1 MNIIIKPYNP
11 QEGLFYFKPDTTLNR
26 DYTNLYLPHF
36 IKRVEAKELFYIR
49 IDRAGKGIGE
59 RYASR
64 YFSKGNYALSISIAP
79 DIFPNATPS
88 QAPSAAPNATP
99 SATPSQAPS
108 TALNAPPSQAP
119 SATPSAAPNST
130 PSQAASAAPN
140 ATPSATPSQAP
151 STALNAPPSQAPSA
165 TPSAAPNSTP
175 SQAASATPS
184 QASSAM
190 PSQAPSATQSAAIIN
205 RSVSNSIDYSFY
217 SMPAEKVEDPQ
228 LIEQFCKYIA
238 QITEII
244 SLRTGDIIAIETG
257 KKEHFSIEDSLPI
270 PTSNSSSTSERL
282 SNKET
287 DPKAG
292 KQEPTGTRRC
302 QITCFPNLA
311 PVNIIF

>member
-1 MNIIIKPYNP
+1 MPAPPRKKRFMNIIIKPYNP

-49 IDRAGKGIGE
+49 IDRAGKGIAE

-79 DIFPNATPS
+79 DIFPYTTPSQAPSTAPNATPS
-88 QAPSAAPNATP
+88 QAPSAI
-99 SATPSQAPS
+99 
-108 TALNAPPSQAP
+108 
-119 SATPSAAPNST
+119 
-130 PSQAASAAPN
+130 
-140 ATPSATPSQAP
+140 
-151 STALNAPPSQAPSA
+151 
-165 TPSAAPNSTP
+165 P

-184 QASSAM
+184 
-190 PSQAPSATQSAAIIN
+190 AAIIN
-205 RSVSNSIDYSFY
+205 RSVANAIDYSFY
-217 SMPAEKVEDPQ
+217 SMPAEKIEDSQ
-228 LIEQFCKYIA
+228 LIEEFCKYIA

-257 KKEHFSIEDSLPI
+257 KKEYFSIEDSLPI
-270 PTSNSSSTSERL
+270 PTSNSSSTSDRL

-287 DPKAG
+287 DPKAE

>member
-36 IKRVEAKELFYIR
+36 IKRVEAKELFYTR
-49 IDRAGKGIGE
+49 IDRAGKGIAE

-79 DIFPNATPS
+79 DIIPNT
-88 QAPSAAPNATP
+88 
-99 SATPSQAPS
+99 TPSQAPS
-108 TALNAPPSQAP
+108 TRP
-119 SATPSAAPNST
+119 
-130 PSQAASAAPN
+130 
-140 ATPSATPSQAP
+140 
-151 STALNAPPSQAPSA
+151 
-165 TPSAAPNSTP
+165 
-175 SQAASATPS
+175 SATPS

-217 SMPAEKVEDPQ
+217 SMPAEKIEDPQ

-257 KKEHFSIEDSLPI
+257 KKEYFSIEDSLPI
-270 PTSNSSSTSERL
+270 PTSNSSSTSDRL

-287 DPKAG
+287 GPKAD

>member
-1 MNIIIKPYNP
+1 MLCAAPLRKKRFMNIIIKPYNP

-36 IKRVEAKELFYIR
+36 IKRVEAKELYYIR
-49 IDRAGKGIGE
+49 IDRAGKGIAE

-64 YFSKGNYALSISIAP
+64 YFSKGNYALSISITP
-79 DIFPNATPS
+79 DIFPNA
-88 QAPSAAPNATP
+88 APSLA
-99 SATPSQAPS
+99 
-108 TALNAPPSQAP
+108 
-119 SATPSAAPNST
+119 
-130 PSQAASAAPN
+130 
-140 ATPSATPSQAP
+140 
-151 STALNAPPSQAPSA
+151 
-165 TPSAAPNSTP
+165 
-175 SQAASATPS
+175 
-184 QASSAM
+184 

-217 SMPAEKVEDPQ
+217 SMPAEKIEEPQ
-228 LIEQFCKYIA
+228 LIEEFCKYIA

-257 KKEHFSIEDSLPI
+257 KKEYFSIEDSLPI

>member
-1 MNIIIKPYNP
+1 MPAPPRKKRFMNIIIKPYNP

-49 IDRAGKGIGE
+49 IDRAGKGIAE

-79 DIFPNATPS
+79 DIFPNA
-88 QAPSAAPNATP
+88 
-99 SATPSQAPS
+99 
-108 TALNAPPSQAP
+108 AP
-119 SATPSAAPNST
+119 SATPSAAPNTT
-130 PSQAASAAPN
+130 P
-140 ATPSATPSQAP
+140 
-151 STALNAPPSQAPSA
+151 
-165 TPSAAPNSTP
+165 
-175 SQAASATPS
+175 
-184 QASSAM
+184 
-190 PSQAPSATQSAAIIN
+190 SAAIIN
-205 RSVSNSIDYSFY
+205 RSVANSIDYSFY
-217 SMPAEKVEDPQ
+217 SMPAEKIEDPQ

-257 KKEHFSIEDSLPI
+257 KKEYFSIEDSLPI
-270 PTSNSSSTSERL
+270 PTSNSSFTSDRL

-287 DPKAG
+287 GPKAD

>member
-36 IKRVEAKELFYIR
+36 IKRVEAKELYYIR
-49 IDRAGKGIGE
+49 IDRAGKGIAE

-79 DIFPNATPS
+79 DIFPNA
-88 QAPSAAPNATP
+88 APSTAPNATP
-99 SATPSQAPS
+99 SA
-108 TALNAPPSQAP
+108 
-119 SATPSAAPNST
+119 
-130 PSQAASAAPN
+130 
-140 ATPSATPSQAP
+140 
-151 STALNAPPSQAPSA
+151 
-165 TPSAAPNSTP
+165 
-175 SQAASATPS
+175 
-184 QASSAM
+184 
-190 PSQAPSATQSAAIIN
+190 AIIN
-205 RSVSNSIDYSFY
+205 GSVANSIDYSFY

-257 KKEHFSIEDSLPI
+257 KKEYFSIEDSLPI
-270 PTSNSSSTSERL
+270 PTSNSSSTSNRL

>member
-36 IKRVEAKELFYIR
+36 IKRVEAKELFYTR
-49 IDRAGKGIGE
+49 IDRAGKGIAE

-79 DIFPNATPS
+79 DIFPNAAPSTAPS
-88 QAPSAAPNATP
+88 QPA
-99 SATPSQAPS
+99 SATPSQASS
-108 TALNAPPSQAP
+108 TRP
-119 SATPSAAPNST
+119 SA
-130 PSQAASAAPN
+130 
-140 ATPSATPSQAP
+140 
-151 STALNAPPSQAPSA
+151 
-165 TPSAAPNSTP
+165 TP

-184 QASSAM
+184 
-190 PSQAPSATQSAAIIN
+190 AAIIN
-205 RSVSNSIDYSFY
+205 RSVANSIDYSFY
-217 SMPAEKVEDPQ
+217 SMPAEKIEDPQ

-257 KKEHFSIEDSLPI
+257 KKEYFSIEDSLPI
-270 PTSNSSSTSERL
+270 PTSNSSSTSNRL

-287 DPKAG
+287 DPKAE

>member
-36 IKRVEAKELFYIR
+36 IKRVEAKELFYTR
-49 IDRAGKGIGE
+49 IDRAGKGIAE

-79 DIFPNATPS
+79 GIFPNTT
-88 QAPSAAPNATP
+88 PNATP
-99 SATPSQAPS
+99 SA
-108 TALNAPPSQAP
+108 
-119 SATPSAAPNST
+119 
-130 PSQAASAAPN
+130 
-140 ATPSATPSQAP
+140 
-151 STALNAPPSQAPSA
+151 
-165 TPSAAPNSTP
+165 
-175 SQAASATPS
+175 
-184 QASSAM
+184 
-190 PSQAPSATQSAAIIN
+190 AIIN
-205 RSVSNSIDYSFY
+205 GSVANAIDYSFY
-217 SMPAEKVEDPQ
+217 SMPAEKIEDPQ

-257 KKEHFSIEDSLPI
+257 KKEYFSIEDSLPI
-270 PTSNSSSTSERL
+270 PTSNSSFTSDRL

-287 DPKAG
+287 GPKAD

>member
-36 IKRVEAKELFYIR
+36 IKRVEAKELYYIR
-49 IDRAGKGIGE
+49 IDRAGKGIAE

-79 DIFPNATPS
+79 DIFPNT
-88 QAPSAAPNATP
+88 
-99 SATPSQAPS
+99 TPSQAPS
-108 TALNAPPSQAP
+108 TAPNA
-119 SATPSAAPNST
+119 T
-130 PSQAASAAPN
+130 PN
-140 ATPSATPSQAP
+140 ATPSA
-151 STALNAPPSQAPSA
+151 
-165 TPSAAPNSTP
+165 
-175 SQAASATPS
+175 
-184 QASSAM
+184 
-190 PSQAPSATQSAAIIN
+190 AIIN
-205 RSVSNSIDYSFY
+205 GSVANSIDYSFY
-217 SMPAEKVEDPQ
+217 SMPAEKIEDPQ
-228 LIEQFCKYIA
+228 LIEEFCKYIA

-257 KKEHFSIEDSLPI
+257 KKEYFSIEDSLPI

>member
-1 MNIIIKPYNP
+1 MPAPPRKKRFMNIIIKPYNP

-36 IKRVEAKELFYIR
+36 IKRVEAKELFYTR
-49 IDRAGKGIGE
+49 IDRAGKGIAE

-88 QAPSAAPNATP
+88 QAA
-99 SATPSQAPS
+99 SATPSQASS
-108 TALNAPPSQAP
+108 TRP
-119 SATPSAAPNST
+119 
-130 PSQAASAAPN
+130 
-140 ATPSATPSQAP
+140 
-151 STALNAPPSQAPSA
+151 
-165 TPSAAPNSTP
+165 
-175 SQAASATPS
+175 SATPS

-190 PSQAPSATQSAAIIN
+190 PSQAASATPSAAIIN
-205 RSVSNSIDYSFY
+205 RSVANSIDYSFY
-217 SMPAEKVEDPQ
+217 SMPAEKIEEPQ
-228 LIEQFCKYIA
+228 LIEEFCKYIA

-257 KKEHFSIEDSLPI
+257 KKEYFSIEDSLPI
-270 PTSNSSSTSERL
+270 PTSNSSSTSNRL

-287 DPKAG
+287 YPKAE

>member
-36 IKRVEAKELFYIR
+36 IKRVEAKELFYTR
-49 IDRAGKGIGE
+49 IDRAGKGIAE

-88 QAPSAAPNATP
+88 QAPSTAPN
-99 SATPSQAPS
+99 ATPSQAPS
-108 TALNAPPSQAP
+108 TRP
-119 SATPSAAPNST
+119 
-130 PSQAASAAPN
+130 
-140 ATPSATPSQAP
+140 
-151 STALNAPPSQAPSA
+151 
-165 TPSAAPNSTP
+165 
-175 SQAASATPS
+175 SATPS

-205 RSVSNSIDYSFY
+205 GSVANSIDYSFY
-217 SMPAEKVEDPQ
+217 SMPAEKIEDPQ
-228 LIEQFCKYIA
+228 LIEEFCKYIA

-257 KKEHFSIEDSLPI
+257 KKEYFSIEDSLPI
-270 PTSNSSSTSERL
+270 PTSNSSSTSDRL

-287 DPKAG
+287 DHKAG

>member
-49 IDRAGKGIGE
+49 IDRAGKGIAE

-79 DIFPNATPS
+79 DIFPNS
-88 QAPSAAPNATP
+88 
-99 SATPSQAPS
+99 
-108 TALNAPPSQAP
+108 
-119 SATPSAAPNST
+119 
-130 PSQAASAAPN
+130 
-140 ATPSATPSQAP
+140 
-151 STALNAPPSQAPSA
+151 APSA

-175 SQAASATPS
+175 SQAASAT
-184 QASSAM
+184 

-217 SMPAEKVEDPQ
+217 SMPAEKIEEPQ
-228 LIEQFCKYIA
+228 FIEEFCKYIA

-257 KKEHFSIEDSLPI
+257 KKEYFSIEDSLPI

>member
-36 IKRVEAKELFYIR
+36 IKRVEAKELFYTR
-49 IDRAGKGIGE
+49 IDRAGKGIAE

-79 DIFPNATPS
+79 DIFPNA
-88 QAPSAAPNATP
+88 APSAT
-99 SATPSQAPS
+99 
-108 TALNAPPSQAP
+108 PSQAP
-119 SATPSAAPNST
+119 SATPSAA
-130 PSQAASAAPN
+130 
-140 ATPSATPSQAP
+140 
-151 STALNAPPSQAPSA
+151 
-165 TPSAAPNSTP
+165 
-175 SQAASATPS
+175 
-184 QASSAM
+184 
-190 PSQAPSATQSAAIIN
+190 IIN
-205 RSVSNSIDYSFY
+205 RSVANAIDYSFY
-217 SMPAEKVEDPQ
+217 SMPAEKIEDPQ
-228 LIEQFCKYIA
+228 LIEEFCKYIA

-257 KKEHFSIEDSLPI
+257 KKEYFSIEDSLPI

>member
-36 IKRVEAKELFYIR
+36 IKRVEAKELFYTR
-49 IDRAGKGIGE
+49 IDRAGKGIAE

-88 QAPSAAPNATP
+88 QA
-99 SATPSQAPS
+99 
-108 TALNAPPSQAP
+108 
-119 SATPSAAPNST
+119 
-130 PSQAASAAPN
+130 ASAI
-140 ATPSATPSQAP
+140 
-151 STALNAPPSQAPSA
+151 
-165 TPSAAPNSTP
+165 P

-184 QASSAM
+184 
-190 PSQAPSATQSAAIIN
+190 AAIIN
-205 RSVSNSIDYSFY
+205 RSVANSIDYSFY
-217 SMPAEKVEDPQ
+217 SMPAEKIEDPQ
-228 LIEQFCKYIA
+228 LIEEFCKYIA

-257 KKEHFSIEDSLPI
+257 KKEYFSIEDSLPI
-270 PTSNSSSTSERL
+270 PTSNSSSTSDRL

-287 DPKAG
+287 DPKAE

>member
-1 MNIIIKPYNP
+1 MPAPPRKKRFMNIIIKPYNP

-36 IKRVEAKELFYIR
+36 IKRVEAKELFYTR
-49 IDRAGKGIGE
+49 IDRAGKGIAE

-79 DIFPNATPS
+79 DIFPNA
-88 QAPSAAPNATP
+88 
-99 SATPSQAPS
+99 
-108 TALNAPPSQAP
+108 AP
-119 SATPSAAPNST
+119 SATPSAAPNTT
-130 PSQAASAAPN
+130 P
-140 ATPSATPSQAP
+140 
-151 STALNAPPSQAPSA
+151 
-165 TPSAAPNSTP
+165 
-175 SQAASATPS
+175 
-184 QASSAM
+184 
-190 PSQAPSATQSAAIIN
+190 SAAIIN
-205 RSVSNSIDYSFY
+205 RSVANSIDYSFY
-217 SMPAEKVEDPQ
+217 SMPAEKIEDPQ

-257 KKEHFSIEDSLPI
+257 KKEYFSIEDSLPI
-270 PTSNSSSTSERL
+270 PTSNSSSTSDRL

-287 DPKAG
+287 DHKAG

>member
-49 IDRAGKGIGE
+49 IDRAGKGIAE

-79 DIFPNATPS
+79 DIFPNA
-88 QAPSAAPNATP
+88 
-99 SATPSQAPS
+99 APS
-108 TALNAPPSQAP
+108 TA
-119 SATPSAAPNST
+119 
-130 PSQAASAAPN
+130 
-140 ATPSATPSQAP
+140 
-151 STALNAPPSQAPSA
+151 
-165 TPSAAPNSTP
+165 P

-184 QASSAM
+184 QASSTR
-190 PSQAPSATQSAAIIN
+190 PSAAIIN
-205 RSVSNSIDYSFY
+205 RSVANSIDYSFY
-217 SMPAEKVEDPQ
+217 SMPAEKIEDPQ
-228 LIEQFCKYIA
+228 LIEEFCKYIA

-257 KKEHFSIEDSLPI
+257 KKEYFSIEDSLPI
-270 PTSNSSSTSERL
+270 PTSNSSSTSDRL

-287 DPKAG
+287 DHKAG

>member
-1 MNIIIKPYNP
+1 MPAPPRKKRFMNIIIKPYNP

-49 IDRAGKGIGE
+49 IDRAGKGIAE

-79 DIFPNATPS
+79 DIFPNA
-88 QAPSAAPNATP
+88 APSAA
-99 SATPSQAPS
+99 
-108 TALNAPPSQAP
+108 
-119 SATPSAAPNST
+119 
-130 PSQAASAAPN
+130 PSQAASA
-140 ATPSATPSQAP
+140 T
-151 STALNAPPSQAPSA
+151 L
-165 TPSAAPNSTP
+165 

-184 QASSAM
+184 AV
-190 PSQAPSATQSAAIIN
+190 IIN
-205 RSVSNSIDYSFY
+205 GSVANAIDYSFY
-217 SMPAEKVEDPQ
+217 SMPAEKIEDPQ

-244 SLRTGDIIAIETG
+244 SLRTGDIITIETG
-257 KKEHFSIEDSLPI
+257 KKEYFSIEDSLPI
-270 PTSNSSSTSERL
+270 PTSNSSFTSDRL

-287 DPKAG
+287 DPKAE

>member
-1 MNIIIKPYNP
+1 MLCAAPLRKKRFMNIIIKPYNP

-36 IKRVEAKELFYIR
+36 IKRVEAKELFYTR
-49 IDRAGKGIGE
+49 IDRAGKGIAE

-79 DIFPNATPS
+79 DIFPNA
-88 QAPSAAPNATP
+88 
-99 SATPSQAPS
+99 
-108 TALNAPPSQAP
+108 AP
-119 SATPSAAPNST
+119 SATPSAAPNTT
-130 PSQAASAAPN
+130 P
-140 ATPSATPSQAP
+140 
-151 STALNAPPSQAPSA
+151 
-165 TPSAAPNSTP
+165 
-175 SQAASATPS
+175 
-184 QASSAM
+184 
-190 PSQAPSATQSAAIIN
+190 SAAIIN
-205 RSVSNSIDYSFY
+205 RSVANSIDYSFY
-217 SMPAEKVEDPQ
+217 SMPAEKIEDPQ

-257 KKEHFSIEDSLPI
+257 KKEYFSIADSLPI
-270 PTSNSSSTSERL
+270 PTSNSSFASDRL

-287 DPKAG
+287 DPKAE

>member
-36 IKRVEAKELFYIR
+36 IKRVEAKELFYTR
-49 IDRAGKGIGE
+49 IDRAGKGIAE

-79 DIFPNATPS
+79 DIFPNT
-88 QAPSAAPNATP
+88 APSVA
-99 SATPSQAPS
+99 
-108 TALNAPPSQAP
+108 
-119 SATPSAAPNST
+119 
-130 PSQAASAAPN
+130 
-140 ATPSATPSQAP
+140 
-151 STALNAPPSQAPSA
+151 
-165 TPSAAPNSTP
+165 
-175 SQAASATPS
+175 
-184 QASSAM
+184 

-217 SMPAEKVEDPQ
+217 SMPAEKIEDPQ
-228 LIEQFCKYIA
+228 LIEEFCKYIA

-257 KKEHFSIEDSLPI
+257 KKEYFSIEDSLPI
-270 PTSNSSSTSERL
+270 PTSNSLSTSDRL

-287 DPKAG
+287 DPKAE

>member
-36 IKRVEAKELFYIR
+36 IKRVEAKELFYTR
-49 IDRAGKGIGE
+49 IDRAGKGIAE

-79 DIFPNATPS
+79 DIFPNS
-88 QAPSAAPNATP
+88 
-99 SATPSQAPS
+99 
-108 TALNAPPSQAP
+108 AP
-119 SATPSAAPNST
+119 SATPSAAPNTT
-130 PSQAASAAPN
+130 P
-140 ATPSATPSQAP
+140 
-151 STALNAPPSQAPSA
+151 
-165 TPSAAPNSTP
+165 
-175 SQAASATPS
+175 
-184 QASSAM
+184 
-190 PSQAPSATQSAAIIN
+190 SAAIIN
-205 RSVSNSIDYSFY
+205 GSVATSIDYSFY
-217 SMPAEKVEDPQ
+217 SMPAEKIEDPQ

-257 KKEHFSIEDSLPI
+257 KKEYFSIEDSLPI
-270 PTSNSSSTSERL
+270 PTSNSSFASDRL

-287 DPKAG
+287 DHKAG
-292 KQEPTGTRRC
+292 KQEPTGTRRS

>member
-49 IDRAGKGIGE
+49 IDRAGKGIAE

-79 DIFPNATPS
+79 DIFPNAASS
-88 QAPSAAPNATP
+88 QAP

-108 TALNAPPSQAP
+108 TRP
-119 SATPSAAPNST
+119 
-130 PSQAASAAPN
+130 
-140 ATPSATPSQAP
+140 
-151 STALNAPPSQAPSA
+151 
-165 TPSAAPNSTP
+165 
-175 SQAASATPS
+175 SATPS

-190 PSQAPSATQSAAIIN
+190 PSQAASATPSAAIIN
-205 RSVSNSIDYSFY
+205 GSVANSIDYSFY
-217 SMPAEKVEDPQ
+217 SMPAEKIEDPQ
-228 LIEQFCKYIA
+228 LIEEFCKYIA

-257 KKEHFSIEDSLPI
+257 KKEYFSIEDSLPI
-270 PTSNSSSTSERL
+270 PTSNSSSTSNRL

-287 DPKAG
+287 DPKAE

>member
-1 MNIIIKPYNP
+1 MLCAAPLRKKRFMNIIIKPYNP

-36 IKRVEAKELFYIR
+36 IKRVEAKELYYIR
-49 IDRAGKGIGE
+49 IDRAGKGIAE

-79 DIFPNATPS
+79 DIFPNA
-88 QAPSAAPNATP
+88 APSLA
-99 SATPSQAPS
+99 
-108 TALNAPPSQAP
+108 
-119 SATPSAAPNST
+119 
-130 PSQAASAAPN
+130 
-140 ATPSATPSQAP
+140 
-151 STALNAPPSQAPSA
+151 
-165 TPSAAPNSTP
+165 
-175 SQAASATPS
+175 
-184 QASSAM
+184 

-217 SMPAEKVEDPQ
+217 SMPAEKIEDPQ
-228 LIEQFCKYIA
+228 LIEEFCKYIA

-257 KKEHFSIEDSLPI
+257 KKEYFSIEDSLPI

>member
-1 MNIIIKPYNP
+1 MLCAAPLRKKRFMNIIIKPYNP

-36 IKRVEAKELFYIR
+36 IKRVEAKELFYTR
-49 IDRAGKGIGE
+49 IDRAGKGIAE

-79 DIFPNATPS
+79 DIFPNA
-88 QAPSAAPNATP
+88 
-99 SATPSQAPS
+99 
-108 TALNAPPSQAP
+108 AP
-119 SATPSAAPNST
+119 SATPSAAPNTT
-130 PSQAASAAPN
+130 P
-140 ATPSATPSQAP
+140 
-151 STALNAPPSQAPSA
+151 
-165 TPSAAPNSTP
+165 
-175 SQAASATPS
+175 
-184 QASSAM
+184 
-190 PSQAPSATQSAAIIN
+190 SAAIIN
-205 RSVSNSIDYSFY
+205 RSVANSIDYSFY
-217 SMPAEKVEDPQ
+217 SMPAEKIEDPQ

-257 KKEHFSIEDSLPI
+257 KKEYFSIEDSLPI
-270 PTSNSSSTSERL
+270 PTSNSSFTSDRL

-287 DPKAG
+287 GPKAD

>member
-1 MNIIIKPYNP
+1 MPNPVALPAPPRKKRFMNIIIKPYNP

-49 IDRAGKGIGE
+49 IDRAGKGIAE

-79 DIFPNATPS
+79 DIFPNTTPS
-88 QAPSAAPNATP
+88 QAPSAAP
-99 SATPSQAPS
+99 SATQSQAP
-108 TALNAPPSQAP
+108 
-119 SATPSAAPNST
+119 
-130 PSQAASAAPN
+130 
-140 ATPSATPSQAP
+140 
-151 STALNAPPSQAPSA
+151 
-165 TPSAAPNSTP
+165 
-175 SQAASATPS
+175 
-184 QASSAM
+184 
-190 PSQAPSATQSAAIIN
+190 SAAIIN
-205 RSVSNSIDYSFY
+205 RSVANSIDYSFY
-217 SMPAEKVEDPQ
+217 SMPAEKIEDPQ

-257 KKEHFSIEDSLPI
+257 KKEYFSIEDSLPI
-270 PTSNSSSTSERL
+270 PTSNSSSTSNRL

-287 DPKAG
+287 DPKAE

>member
-1 MNIIIKPYNP
+1 MLCAAPLRKKRFMNIIIKPYNP

-36 IKRVEAKELFYIR
+36 IKRVEAKELFYTR
-49 IDRAGKGIGE
+49 IDRAGKGIAE

-64 YFSKGNYALSISIAP
+64 YFSKGNHALSISIAP

-99 SATPSQAPS
+99 SQAPS
-108 TALNAPPSQAP
+108 TALN
-119 SATPSAAPNST
+119 
-130 PSQAASAAPN
+130 
-140 ATPSATPSQAP
+140 
-151 STALNAPPSQAPSA
+151 
-165 TPSAAPNSTP
+165 
-175 SQAASATPS
+175 ATPS

-190 PSQAPSATQSAAIIN
+190 PSQAASATPSAAIIN
-205 RSVSNSIDYSFY
+205 RSVANSIDYSFY
-217 SMPAEKVEDPQ
+217 SMPAEKIEDPQ
-228 LIEQFCKYIA
+228 LIEEFCKYIA

-257 KKEHFSIEDSLPI
+257 KKEYFSIEDSLPI
-270 PTSNSSSTSERL
+270 PTSNSSSTSNRL

-287 DPKAG
+287 DPKAE

>member
-49 IDRAGKGIGE
+49 IDRAGKGIAE

-79 DIFPNATPS
+79 DIFPNA
-88 QAPSAAPNATP
+88 
-99 SATPSQAPS
+99 
-108 TALNAPPSQAP
+108 AP
-119 SATPSAAPNST
+119 SATPSAAPNTT
-130 PSQAASAAPN
+130 P
-140 ATPSATPSQAP
+140 
-151 STALNAPPSQAPSA
+151 
-165 TPSAAPNSTP
+165 
-175 SQAASATPS
+175 
-184 QASSAM
+184 
-190 PSQAPSATQSAAIIN
+190 SAAIIN
-205 RSVSNSIDYSFY
+205 RSVANSIDYSFY
-217 SMPAEKVEDPQ
+217 SMPAEKIEDPQ
-228 LIEQFCKYIA
+228 LIEEFCKYIA

-257 KKEHFSIEDSLPI
+257 KKEYFSIEDSLPI
-270 PTSNSSSTSERL
+270 PTSNSSFTSDRL

-287 DPKAG
+287 GPKAD

>member
-36 IKRVEAKELFYIR
+36 IKRVEAKELFYTR
-49 IDRAGKGIGE
+49 IDRAGKGIAE

-79 DIFPNATPS
+79 DIFPNA
-88 QAPSAAPNATP
+88 
-99 SATPSQAPS
+99 
-108 TALNAPPSQAP
+108 AP
-119 SATPSAAPNST
+119 SATPSAAPNTT
-130 PSQAASAAPN
+130 P
-140 ATPSATPSQAP
+140 
-151 STALNAPPSQAPSA
+151 
-165 TPSAAPNSTP
+165 
-175 SQAASATPS
+175 
-184 QASSAM
+184 
-190 PSQAPSATQSAAIIN
+190 SAAIIN
-205 RSVSNSIDYSFY
+205 RSVANSIDYSFY
-217 SMPAEKVEDPQ
+217 SMPAEKIEDPQ

-257 KKEHFSIEDSLPI
+257 KKEYFSIEDSLPI
-270 PTSNSSSTSERL
+270 PTSNSSSTSNRL

-287 DPKAG
+287 YPKAE

>member
-36 IKRVEAKELFYIR
+36 IKRVEAKELFYTR
-49 IDRAGKGIGE
+49 IDRAGKGIAE

-79 DIFPNATPS
+79 DIFPNA
-88 QAPSAAPNATP
+88 
-99 SATPSQAPS
+99 APS
-108 TALNAPPSQAP
+108 TA
-119 SATPSAAPNST
+119 
-130 PSQAASAAPN
+130 
-140 ATPSATPSQAP
+140 
-151 STALNAPPSQAPSA
+151 
-165 TPSAAPNSTP
+165 P

-184 QASSAM
+184 QASSTT
-190 PSQAPSATQSAAIIN
+190 PSQAPSTAPNATPSAAIIN
-205 RSVSNSIDYSFY
+205 GSVANSIDYSFY
-217 SMPAEKVEDPQ
+217 SMPAEKIEDPQ
-228 LIEQFCKYIA
+228 LIEEFCKYIA

-257 KKEHFSIEDSLPI
+257 KKEYFSIEDSLPI
-270 PTSNSSSTSERL
+270 PTSNSSSTSNRL

-287 DPKAG
+287 DPKTE
-292 KQEPTGTRRC
+292 KQELTGTRRC

>member
-36 IKRVEAKELFYIR
+36 IKRVEAKELFYTR
-49 IDRAGKGIGE
+49 IDRAGKGIAE

-79 DIFPNATPS
+79 DIFPNAASS
-88 QAPSAAPNATP
+88 QAP

-108 TALNAPPSQAP
+108 
-119 SATPSAAPNST
+119 
-130 PSQAASAAPN
+130 
-140 ATPSATPSQAP
+140 
-151 STALNAPPSQAPSA
+151 
-165 TPSAAPNSTP
+165 
-175 SQAASATPS
+175 
-184 QASSAM
+184 
-190 PSQAPSATQSAAIIN
+190 AAIIN
-205 RSVSNSIDYSFY
+205 GSVANSIDYSFY
-217 SMPAEKVEDPQ
+217 SMPAGKIEDPQ
-228 LIEQFCKYIA
+228 LIEEFCKYIA

-257 KKEHFSIEDSLPI
+257 KKEYFSIEDSLPI
-270 PTSNSSSTSERL
+270 PTSNSSSTSDRL

-287 DPKAG
+287 DPKAE

>member
-1 MNIIIKPYNP
+1 MPAPPRKKRFMNIIIKPYNP

-49 IDRAGKGIGE
+49 IDRAGKGIAE

-79 DIFPNATPS
+79 DIFPNA
-88 QAPSAAPNATP
+88 
-99 SATPSQAPS
+99 
-108 TALNAPPSQAP
+108 AP
-119 SATPSAAPNST
+119 SATPSAAPNTT
-130 PSQAASAAPN
+130 P
-140 ATPSATPSQAP
+140 
-151 STALNAPPSQAPSA
+151 
-165 TPSAAPNSTP
+165 
-175 SQAASATPS
+175 
-184 QASSAM
+184 
-190 PSQAPSATQSAAIIN
+190 SAAIIN
-205 RSVSNSIDYSFY
+205 RSVANSIDYSFY
-217 SMPAEKVEDPQ
+217 SMPAEKIEDPQ
-228 LIEQFCKYIA
+228 LIEEFCKYIA

-244 SLRTGDIIAIETG
+244 SLRTGDIIAFETG
-257 KKEHFSIEDSLPI
+257 KKEYFSIEDSLPI

-287 DPKAG
+287 DPKAE

>member
-36 IKRVEAKELFYIR
+36 IKRVEAKELFYTR
-49 IDRAGKGIGE
+49 IDRAGKGIAE

-79 DIFPNATPS
+79 DIFPNAAPS

-99 SATPSQAPS
+99 SQAPSTALNATPSQAPS
-108 TALNAPPSQAP
+108 TRP
-119 SATPSAAPNST
+119 
-130 PSQAASAAPN
+130 
-140 ATPSATPSQAP
+140 
-151 STALNAPPSQAPSA
+151 
-165 TPSAAPNSTP
+165 
-175 SQAASATPS
+175 SATPS

-217 SMPAEKVEDPQ
+217 SMPAEKIEEPQ
-228 LIEQFCKYIA
+228 LIEEFCKYIA

-257 KKEHFSIEDSLPI
+257 KKEYFSIEDSLPI
-270 PTSNSSSTSERL
+270 PTSNSSSTSNRL

-287 DPKAG
+287 DPKAE

>member
-36 IKRVEAKELFYIR
+36 IKRVEAKELYYIR
-49 IDRAGKGIGE
+49 IDRAGKGIAE

-79 DIFPNATPS
+79 DIFPNAAPS

-108 TALNAPPSQAP
+108 TRP
-119 SATPSAAPNST
+119 
-130 PSQAASAAPN
+130 
-140 ATPSATPSQAP
+140 
-151 STALNAPPSQAPSA
+151 
-165 TPSAAPNSTP
+165 
-175 SQAASATPS
+175 SATPS

-190 PSQAPSATQSAAIIN
+190 PSQAASAAIIN
-205 RSVSNSIDYSFY
+205 RSVANSIDYSFY
-217 SMPAEKVEDPQ
+217 SMPAEKIEDPQ
-228 LIEQFCKYIA
+228 LIEEFCKYIA

-257 KKEHFSIEDSLPI
+257 KKEYFSIEDSLPI
-270 PTSNSSSTSERL
+270 PTSNSSSTSNRL

>member
-36 IKRVEAKELFYIR
+36 IKRVEAKELFYTR
-49 IDRAGKGIGE
+49 IDRAGKGIAE

-79 DIFPNATPS
+79 DIFPNA
-88 QAPSAAPNATP
+88 
-99 SATPSQAPS
+99 
-108 TALNAPPSQAP
+108 AP
-119 SATPSAAPNST
+119 SATPSAAPNTT
-130 PSQAASAAPN
+130 P
-140 ATPSATPSQAP
+140 
-151 STALNAPPSQAPSA
+151 
-165 TPSAAPNSTP
+165 
-175 SQAASATPS
+175 
-184 QASSAM
+184 
-190 PSQAPSATQSAAIIN
+190 SAAIIN
-205 RSVSNSIDYSFY
+205 RSVANSIDYSFY
-217 SMPAEKVEDPQ
+217 SMPAEKIEDPQ

-257 KKEHFSIEDSLPI
+257 KKEYFSIEDSLPI

-287 DPKAG
+287 DPKAE

>member
-1 MNIIIKPYNP
+1 MLCAAPLRKKRFMNIIIKPYNP

-49 IDRAGKGIGE
+49 IDRAGKGIAE

-79 DIFPNATPS
+79 DIFPN
-88 QAPSAAPNATP
+88 SA
-99 SATPSQAPS
+99 PSQAPS

-119 SATPSAAPNST
+119 STR
-130 PSQAASAAPN
+130 
-140 ATPSATPSQAP
+140 PSATPSQA
-151 STALNAPPSQAPSA
+151 SSA
-165 TPSAAPNSTP
+165 TPSAAPNST
-175 SQAASATPS
+175 
-184 QASSAM
+184 

-217 SMPAEKVEDPQ
+217 SMPAEKIEDPQ
-228 LIEQFCKYIA
+228 LIEEFCKYIA

-257 KKEHFSIEDSLPI
+257 KKEYFSIEDSLPI

>member
-49 IDRAGKGIGE
+49 IDRAGKGIAE

-79 DIFPNATPS
+79 DIFPNAT
-88 QAPSAAPNATP
+88 Q
-99 SATPSQAPS
+99 
-108 TALNAPPSQAP
+108 
-119 SATPSAAPNST
+119 
-130 PSQAASAAPN
+130 
-140 ATPSATPSQAP
+140 
-151 STALNAPPSQAPSA
+151 
-165 TPSAAPNSTP
+165 SAAPNSTP

-184 QASSAM
+184 QA
-190 PSQAPSATQSAAIIN
+190 PCTAIIN
-205 RSVSNSIDYSFY
+205 RSVANSIDYSFY
-217 SMPAEKVEDPQ
+217 SMPAEKIEDPQ

-257 KKEHFSIEDSLPI
+257 KKEYFSIEDSLPI
-270 PTSNSSSTSERL
+270 PTSNSSSTSDRL

-287 DPKAG
+287 DPKAE

>member
-36 IKRVEAKELFYIR
+36 IKRVEAKELFYTR
-49 IDRAGKGIGE
+49 IDRAGKGIAE

-88 QAPSAAPNATP
+88 QAPS
-99 SATPSQAPS
+99 
-108 TALNAPPSQAP
+108 TALN
-119 SATPSAAPNST
+119 
-130 PSQAASAAPN
+130 
-140 ATPSATPSQAP
+140 
-151 STALNAPPSQAPSA
+151 
-165 TPSAAPNSTP
+165 
-175 SQAASATPS
+175 ATPS

-190 PSQAPSATQSAAIIN
+190 PSQAASATPSAAIIN
-205 RSVSNSIDYSFY
+205 RSVANSIDYSFY
-217 SMPAEKVEDPQ
+217 SMPAEKIEDPQ
-228 LIEQFCKYIA
+228 LIEEFCKYIA

-257 KKEHFSIEDSLPI
+257 KKEYFSIEDSLPI
-270 PTSNSSSTSERL
+270 PTSNSSSTSDRL

-287 DPKAG
+287 DPKAE

>member
-1 MNIIIKPYNP
+1 MPAPPRKKRFMNIIIKPYNP

-36 IKRVEAKELFYIR
+36 IKRVEAKELFYTR
-49 IDRAGKGIGE
+49 IDRAGKGIAE

-79 DIFPNATPS
+79 DIFPNA
-88 QAPSAAPNATP
+88 
-99 SATPSQAPS
+99 
-108 TALNAPPSQAP
+108 AP
-119 SATPSAAPNST
+119 SATPSAAPNTT
-130 PSQAASAAPN
+130 P
-140 ATPSATPSQAP
+140 
-151 STALNAPPSQAPSA
+151 
-165 TPSAAPNSTP
+165 
-175 SQAASATPS
+175 
-184 QASSAM
+184 
-190 PSQAPSATQSAAIIN
+190 SAAIIN
-205 RSVSNSIDYSFY
+205 GSVANSIDYSFY
-217 SMPAEKVEDPQ
+217 SMPAEKIEEPQ
-228 LIEQFCKYIA
+228 LIEEFCKYIA

-257 KKEHFSIEDSLPI
+257 KKEYFSIEDSLPI
-270 PTSNSSSTSERL
+270 PTSNSSSTSNRL

-287 DPKAG
+287 DPKAE

>member
-36 IKRVEAKELFYIR
+36 IKRVEAKELFYTR
-49 IDRAGKGIGE
+49 IDRAGKGIAE

-79 DIFPNATPS
+79 DIFPNT
-88 QAPSAAPNATP
+88 
-99 SATPSQAPS
+99 
-108 TALNAPPSQAP
+108 AP
-119 SATPSAAPNST
+119 SATPSAAPNTT
-130 PSQAASAAPN
+130 P
-140 ATPSATPSQAP
+140 
-151 STALNAPPSQAPSA
+151 
-165 TPSAAPNSTP
+165 
-175 SQAASATPS
+175 
-184 QASSAM
+184 
-190 PSQAPSATQSAAIIN
+190 SAAIIN
-205 RSVSNSIDYSFY
+205 RSVANSIDYSFY
-217 SMPAEKVEDPQ
+217 SMPAEKIEDPQ

-257 KKEHFSIEDSLPI
+257 KKEYFSIEDSLPI
-270 PTSNSSSTSERL
+270 PTSNSSSTSDRL

-287 DPKAG
+287 DPKAE

>member
-49 IDRAGKGIGE
+49 IDRAGKVIAE

-79 DIFPNATPS
+79 DIFPNSAPS
-88 QAPSAAPNATP
+88 QAPRTAPNATPNAAPNATP
-99 SATPSQAPS
+99 SATPNATPIAAPS
-108 TALNAPPSQAP
+108 ATPSQAP
-119 SATPSAAPNST
+119 SATPSAA
-130 PSQAASAAPN
+130 
-140 ATPSATPSQAP
+140 
-151 STALNAPPSQAPSA
+151 
-165 TPSAAPNSTP
+165 
-175 SQAASATPS
+175 
-184 QASSAM
+184 
-190 PSQAPSATQSAAIIN
+190 IIN
-205 RSVSNSIDYSFY
+205 GSVANAIDYSFY
-217 SMPAEKVEDPQ
+217 SMPAEKIEDPQ
-228 LIEQFCKYIA
+228 LIEEFCKYIA

-257 KKEHFSIEDSLPI
+257 KKEYFSIEDSLPI
-270 PTSNSSSTSERL
+270 PTSNSSSTSDRL

-287 DPKAG
+287 DPKAE

>member
-36 IKRVEAKELFYIR
+36 IKRVAATELFYIR
-49 IDRAGKGIGE
+49 IDRAGKGIAE

-79 DIFPNATPS
+79 DIVPNA
-88 QAPSAAPNATP
+88 
-99 SATPSQAPS
+99 
-108 TALNAPPSQAP
+108 AP
-119 SATPSAAPNST
+119 SATPSAAPNTT
-130 PSQAASAAPN
+130 P
-140 ATPSATPSQAP
+140 
-151 STALNAPPSQAPSA
+151 
-165 TPSAAPNSTP
+165 
-175 SQAASATPS
+175 
-184 QASSAM
+184 
-190 PSQAPSATQSAAIIN
+190 SAAIIN
-205 RSVSNSIDYSFY
+205 RSVANSIDYSFY
-217 SMPAEKVEDPQ
+217 SMPAEKIEDPQ

-257 KKEHFSIEDSLPI
+257 KKEYFSIEDSLPI
-270 PTSNSSSTSERL
+270 PTSNSSFTSDRL

-287 DPKAG
+287 GPKAD

-311 PVNIIF
+311 PVNVIF

>member
-36 IKRVEAKELFYIR
+36 IKRVEAKELFYTR
-49 IDRAGKGIGE
+49 IDRAGKGIAE

-79 DIFPNATPS
+79 DIFPNAAPS

-99 SATPSQAPS
+99 S
-108 TALNAPPSQAP
+108 QAP
-119 SATPSAAPNST
+119 SAM
-130 PSQAASAAPN
+130 
-140 ATPSATPSQAP
+140 
-151 STALNAPPSQAPSA
+151 
-165 TPSAAPNSTP
+165 P

-184 QASSAM
+184 
-190 PSQAPSATQSAAIIN
+190 AAIIN
-205 RSVSNSIDYSFY
+205 RSVANSIDYSFY
-217 SMPAEKVEDPQ
+217 SMPAEKIEDPQ
-228 LIEQFCKYIA
+228 LIEEFCKYIA

-257 KKEHFSIEDSLPI
+257 KKEYFSIEDSLPI
-270 PTSNSSSTSERL
+270 PTSNSSFASDRL

-287 DPKAG
+287 DHKAG